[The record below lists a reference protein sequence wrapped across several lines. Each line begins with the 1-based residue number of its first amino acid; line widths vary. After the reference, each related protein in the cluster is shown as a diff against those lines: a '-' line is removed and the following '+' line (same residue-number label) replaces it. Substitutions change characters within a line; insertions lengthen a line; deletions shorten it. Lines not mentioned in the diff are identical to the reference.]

1 MGGMVLET
9 NMSEILTHIEAQN
22 KIEKSELPWNCFFLM
37 TSQSSQTQMT
47 QSTNHNLQVN
57 TVDSANPWEE
67 SRVHNHITF

>member
-1 MGGMVLET
+1 MVP
-9 NMSEILTHIEAQN
+9 S
-22 KIEKSELPWNCFFLM
+22 KICQSKIDNLKLRRSCFFFLM

-67 SRVHNHITF
+67 SRVHNHTN

>member
-1 MGGMVLET
+1 MVP
-9 NMSEILTHIEAQN
+9 S
-22 KIEKSELPWNCFFLM
+22 KICQSKIDNLKLRRSCFFLM